1 MNATPTSTPLI
12 HKLESILAL
21 SEDEKHVLRKLSG
34 TIKSVGPR
42 QDLVREGDRPSECCL
57 ILEGFAYRY
66 KQTAFVYRP
75 WLPLRGSCVL
85 GPEDRQPGLAC

>member
-1 MNATPTSTPLI
+1 MNAPIATPLI

-21 SEDEKHVLRKLSG
+21 SEDEKDVLRNVSG
-34 TIKSVGPR
+34 TIKTVGSR

-66 KQTAFVYRP
+66 KLTEEGKRQIFSFHIPARTNELAFWY
-75 WLPLRGSCVL
+75 
-85 GPEDRQPGLAC
+85 A